1 MSIRSFRQILIV
13 ALGVFSSSIAFA
25 RNPPALV
32 KQQQA
37 AAHAIHE
44 GGGYRDI
51 NWRFGVVPARSPQV
65 LRAAGGYR
73 DINYRFPGTATLT
86 PAETASNAAP
96 ARWR

>member
-1 MSIRSFRQILIV
+1 MYIRSFRHVVIV

-37 AAHAIHE
+37 AAHATQS

-51 NWRFGVVPARSPQV
+51 GWRFGVVPARSPQV
-65 LRAAGGYR
+65 VRAAGGYR
-73 DINYRFPGTATLT
+73 DINYRFPGTATLQ
-86 PAETASNAAP
+86 PARTASNAA
-96 ARWR
+96 AAHWR

>member
-13 ALGVFSSSIAFA
+13 ALGVFSSSIALA
-25 RNPPALV
+25 RNPPSLV
-32 KQQQA
+32 KRQQA
-37 AAHAIHE
+37 AAHATQE

-51 NWRFGVVPARSPQV
+51 TWRFGAVPARSPQV

-73 DINYRFPGTATLT
+73 DINYRFPANTRLE
-86 PAETASNAAP
+86 PNKTASNATP

>member
-1 MSIRSFRQILIV
+1 MSIRSVSQILVV

-37 AAHAIHE
+37 SAHATQ
-44 GGGYRDI
+44 GGSGYRDI
-51 NWRFGVVPARSPQV
+51 TWRFGVVPARAPQAM
-65 LRAAGGYR
+65 RQAGGYR
-73 DINYRFPGTATLT
+73 DINYRFPGNSTFQ
-86 PAETASNAAP
+86 PAQTASNAAP

>member
-1 MSIRSFRQILIV
+1 MSIRSFRQILVV

-25 RNPPALV
+25 RNPPSLV

-37 AAHAIHE
+37 AAHATHA

-51 NWRFGVVPARSPQV
+51 NSRFGVVAARSPQA

-73 DINYRFPGTATLT
+73 DINYRFPGNATLK
-86 PAETASNAAP
+86 PAETASNAGA